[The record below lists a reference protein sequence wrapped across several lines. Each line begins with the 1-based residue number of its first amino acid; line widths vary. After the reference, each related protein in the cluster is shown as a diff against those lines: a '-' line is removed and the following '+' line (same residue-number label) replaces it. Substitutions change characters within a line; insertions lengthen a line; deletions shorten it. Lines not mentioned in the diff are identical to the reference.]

1 MREDQSENTVQ
12 LVHQAVQARRHTEA
26 QRMADVLIRNHLDPD
41 QRVVNLQ
48 SFSSALVAALEAAR
62 IRGEDDAG
70 DVLTLT

>member
-1 MREDQSENTVQ
+1 
-12 LVHQAVQARRHTEA
+12 
-26 QRMADVLIRNHLDPD
+26 MADVLIRNHLDPD